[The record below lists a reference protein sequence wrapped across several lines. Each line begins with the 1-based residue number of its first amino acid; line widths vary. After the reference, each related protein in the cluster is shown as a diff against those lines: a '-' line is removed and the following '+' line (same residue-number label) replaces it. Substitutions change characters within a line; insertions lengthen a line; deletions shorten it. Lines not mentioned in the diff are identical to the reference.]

1 MKVLKKIIVVVLI
14 SVMGVGI
21 ADAKLRFGIKAG
33 VNINNLSTSVAEIK
47 DNACGFTGGL
57 MADLQIPMIGLGF
70 DLSAMYT
77 RMNSVPTVTDFSQS
91 EGGDFQLEQNK
102 NFLEIP
108 LNVKYKISIPVVG
121 RVFAPYIFTGPS
133 FAFKLGKTDSSYLDT
148 KTTQVAWNV
157 GLGIELVSHLQIGA
171 SYGFGINN
179 IVDATGILKMNTSDL
194 KVKNNYWTITA
205 AYLF

>member
-1 MKVLKKIIVVVLI
+1 MNAIKKVLVVVLI
-14 SVMGVGI
+14 GVMGISV
-21 ADAKLRFGIKAG
+21 AEAKLRFGIKAG
-33 VNINNLSTSVAEIK
+33 VNVNSLSTSFTEIK

-57 MADLQIPMIGLGF
+57 MTELQIPVVGLGF

-77 RMNSVPTVTDFSQS
+77 RMNSQPMVT
-91 EGGDFQLEQNK
+91 ENGGTTDLVEIDQNK

-108 LNVKYKISIPVVG
+108 INIKYKISLPVVG
-121 RVFAPYIFTGPS
+121 KVFAPYIFTGPS
-133 FAFKLGKTDSSYLDT
+133 FAFKLGKNDSSYLDT
-148 KTTQVAWNV
+148 KTTQIAWNV
-157 GLGIELVSHLQIGA
+157 GLGIQLVSHLQIGA

-179 IVDATGILKMNTSDL
+179 IVDVTKLNINTSDL